1 MGVRRKGR
9 ELALKLLYRID
20 LTGEE
25 WESLQ
30 KGISD
35 YGGNEGTHLFAVEL
49 VEAVL
54 AYKNDIDAILSDSA
68 KNWELSRM
76 PALDR
81 NTLRIAAAEHLV
93 LGTAPPAVIID
104 EAVEIVGRFST
115 DESGPFVNGVLHKVL
130 KSAEAQSLL
139 PDDQ

>member
-25 WESLQ
+25 WESMQGEL
-30 KGISD
+30 SD
-35 YGGNEGTHLFAVEL
+35 YGGNETVRLFATDL

-54 AYKNDIDAILSDSA
+54 AHQKDIDALLSKAA

-81 NTLRIAAAEHLV
+81 NSLRIAVAEHLV

-104 EAVEIVGRFST
+104 EAVEIISRFST
-115 DESGPFVNGVLHKVL
+115 DDSGPFVNGVLDKIL
-130 KSAEAQSLL
+130 NSTEPQSLL
-139 PDDQ
+139 E